1 MLCYLWILLAL
12 AMSFL
17 TFFMFNFAWFF
28 NWYTTMAKPRY
39 FRGGERFI
47 IVETHPKL
55 EVCLESKIQS
65 LPTNKTVAFDQK
77 TFLAVEF
84 RKSKIFAFWFGL
96 KAYFVISVFIP
107 GIFCDQYKPFYTL
120 YQPWPV
126 ELGGSALT
134 YLSCRLLDFWKKLF
148 MLIVQNCFRRHN
160 YNDYFFCWFHI
171 FYMV

>member
-1 MLCYLWILLAL
+1 MLDFLIDIPLWRSLDTLGAGKGSLLL
-12 AMSFL
+12 
-17 TFFMFNFAWFF
+17 
-28 NWYTTMAKPRY
+28 KP
-39 FRGGERFI
+39 
-47 IVETHPKL
+47 
-55 EVCLESKIQS
+55 IQS
-65 LPTNKTVAFDQK
+65 WKFVWKAKFNLYQRIKLLHFIKK

-126 ELGGSALT
+126 KLGGSALT

-160 YNDYFFCWFHI
+160 YNDYFFLLI
-171 FYMV
+171 S